1 MTLLIVLAIIIA
13 IGLYVLGIYNSL
25 QRLKTQ
31 IAASIQEMG
40 NQLKRQATL
49 IPNLQASVKGFMEH
63 EKGIFEML
71 SNARKQVTA
80 AEKSGSMTDIDKAVE
95 SIQNIVPRLNVM
107 VEDSPELKSDTTV
120 TKFMNELTDTADK
133 LMYSRRSLIDLTQ
146 MYNEKLVL
154 FPSSLVAS
162 TFGFKAEKGLST
174 PSSGAHMEVS
184 QTETQ
189 DVKVDLK

>member
-13 IGLYVLGIYNSL
+13 IGIYVLGIYNSL

-107 VEDSPELKSDTTV
+107 VEDNPELKSDTTV